1 MLCVSY
7 RKEFFLSCYQDNLR
21 CDDMLKSQSIFSAIF
36 AIKKQKKKK
45 KKKWAWSQSFFYS
58 FLYFVQL
65 QRQFINILVQ
75 KSSLFLYFFLF
86 CFVLMLLQRWW
97 LYRKT
102 SIYVF
107 FSYIFW
113 HYLFDLNEPIFGMD
127 VHARTNSNLKFN
139 LRVKGERVRARKK
152 NKM

>member
-1 MLCVSY
+1 MICSKVSRY
-7 RKEFFLSCYQDNLR
+7 
-21 CDDMLKSQSIFSAIF
+21 
-36 AIKKQKKKK
+36 
-45 KKKWAWSQSFFYS
+45 
-58 FLYFVQL
+58 
-65 QRQFINILVQ
+65 LVQ
-75 KSSLFLYFFLF
+75 FLLLRNKKRRRRRSELEAKVFFTHFYISYNYKGNLSTYQCRNLLCFCIFFLF

-152 NKM
+152 IKCKFQWLL